1 MLEIR
6 KKLVTDE
13 NLRPVAVQIDYA
25 DWLRIERALGVE
37 TNDTVA
43 TDLAPYSG
51 TLKLTE
57 EPLEYQHRV
66 RSEWP

>member
-1 MLEIR
+1 MFEIR

-25 DWLRIERALGVE
+25 DWLRIERALSVE
-37 TNDTVA
+37 ANCVA
-43 TDLAPYSG
+43 AIDLAPYSG
-51 TLKLTE
+51 AVKLTE
-57 EPLEYQHRV
+57 EPLHYQRRA